1 MFRARG
7 ISTAPA
13 VRAGLR
19 LAERPRRRVR
29 CSLST
34 SSSSSSSSS
43 STSSSDIG
51 ARRRTSRIFLSTSVV
66 ETFRVPLTLA
76 DVHLRR
82 EQLPFLYV
90 FRSTLDRDRLVS
102 SLREVLGRYPILGA
116 TVVGLPPSRRPPPGG
131 GGAFGGGGGGS
142 LPALECKAG
151 DTVPVSFDDSDLTL
165 DQWQGLEEGRGGGR
179 GTMQHEGGRAGGGA
193 PTISPLFD
201 DLSPARWDAGG
212 DGGGRRDADDDTI
225 IGIPRSA
232 EEGGGGHDVVEDV
245 VSTVRITYFR
255 GHGTA
260 VGINISHLLGD
271 ASSCFRFCQVSFGCD
286 KNIERTGAK
295 GG

>member
-7 ISTAPA
+7 ISTPPA

-29 CSLST
+29 CSRST
-34 SSSSSSSSS
+34 SSSLSSS
-43 STSSSDIG
+43 STSRCDIG

-90 FRSTLDRDRLVS
+90 FRSTLDPDRLVS

-116 TVVGLPPSRRPPPGG
+116 TVVGVHPRPTPGG
-131 GGAFGGGGGGS
+131 GGFGGGGWL
-142 LPALECKAG
+142 LPALECDAG

-165 DQWQGLEEGRGGGR
+165 DQWQGLEEGRSGG
-179 GTMQHEGGRAGGGA
+179 GTMQHAGWRAGGGRR
-193 PTISPLFD
+193 PSPPSSTICP
-201 DLSPARWDAGG
+201 PRGG
-212 DGGGRRDADDDTI
+212 TRAMEKGGGTQTM
-225 IGIPRSA
+225 IPS
-232 EEGGGGHDVVEDV
+232 
-245 VSTVRITYFR
+245 
-255 GHGTA
+255 
-260 VGINISHLLGD
+260 
-271 ASSCFRFCQVSFGCD
+271 
-286 KNIERTGAK
+286 
-295 GG
+295 

>member
-7 ISTAPA
+7 ISTPPA

-29 CSLST
+29 CSR

-43 STSSSDIG
+43 SRNIG
-51 ARRRTSRIFLSTSVV
+51 VRRRTSRIFLSTSVV

-90 FRSTLDRDRLVS
+90 FRSTLDPDRLVS

-116 TVVGLPPSRRPPPGG
+116 TVVGVHPRPTPGG
-131 GGAFGGGGGGS
+131 GGFGGGGWL
-142 LPALECKAG
+142 LPALECDAG
-151 DTVPVSFDDSDLTL
+151 DTVPVSFDDSDMTL
-165 DQWQGLEEGRGGGR
+165 DQWQGLEEGRSGGR
-179 GTMQHEGGRAGGGA
+179 GTMQHEGWRAGGGA

-201 DLSPARWDAGG
+201 DLSPARWDAG
-212 DGGGRRDADDDTI
+212 DGGGWRDADDDTI

-232 EEGGGGHDVVEDV
+232 EGGGGHDVDDDV

-271 ASSCFRFCQVSFGCD
+271 ASCCFRFCQVSFGCD
-286 KNIERTGAK
+286 KYRSTCAK

>member
-7 ISTAPA
+7 ISTPPA
-13 VRAGLR
+13 VRVGLR
-19 LAERPRRRVR
+19 LAVCPRRRVR
-29 CSLST
+29 RSR
-34 SSSSSSSSS
+34 SSSSSSSSA
-43 STSSSDIG
+43 SSSIG
-51 ARRRTSRIFLSTSVV
+51 VRRTGRIFLSTSVV
-66 ETFRVPLTLA
+66 EAFRVPLTLA

-90 FRSTLDRDRLVS
+90 FRSTLDPDRLVS

-116 TVVGLPPSRRPPPGG
+116 TVVGLPPRHPGG
-131 GGAFGGGGGGS
+131 VCGGG
-142 LPALECKAG
+142 LPALECDAG
-151 DTVPVSFDDSDLTL
+151 DTVPVSFDACDLTL
-165 DQWQGLEEGRGGGR
+165 DQWQGLEGRSGRGM
-179 GTMQHEGGRAGGGA
+179 MQHAGWHGGGGA

-201 DLSPARWDAGG
+201 DLSPARWDAG
-212 DGGGRRDADDDTI
+212 DGGRRDDVGG
-225 IGIPRSA
+225 IGIPRLA
-232 EEGGGGHDVVEDV
+232 EGGGHAVDDV

-286 KNIERTGAK
+286 KYRSTCAK

>member
-7 ISTAPA
+7 ISTPPA

-29 CSLST
+29 CSR

-43 STSSSDIG
+43 SRNIG
-51 ARRRTSRIFLSTSVV
+51 VRRRTSRIFLSTSVV

-90 FRSTLDRDRLVS
+90 FRSTLDPDRLVS

-116 TVVGLPPSRRPPPGG
+116 TVVGVHPRPTPGG
-131 GGAFGGGGGGS
+131 GGFGGGGWL
-142 LPALECKAG
+142 LPALECDAG
-151 DTVPVSFDDSDLTL
+151 DTVPVSFDDSDMTL
-165 DQWQGLEEGRGGGR
+165 DQWQGLEEGRSGG
-179 GTMQHEGGRAGGGA
+179 GTMQHAGWRAGGGA

-201 DLSPARWDAGG
+201 DLRWR
-212 DGGGRRDADDDTI
+212 GRGRAARDAA
-225 IGIPRSA
+225 GRS
-232 EEGGGGHDVVEDV
+232 
-245 VSTVRITYFR
+245 
-255 GHGTA
+255 
-260 VGINISHLLGD
+260 LLGRIP
-271 ASSCFRFCQVSFGCD
+271 A
-286 KNIERTGAK
+286 
-295 GG
+295 

>member
-7 ISTAPA
+7 ISTPPA

-29 CSLST
+29 CSR
-34 SSSSSSSSS
+34 SSSSSSRN
-43 STSSSDIG
+43 IG
-51 ARRRTSRIFLSTSVV
+51 VRRRTSRIFLSTSVV

-90 FRSTLDRDRLVS
+90 FRSTLDHDRLVS

-116 TVVGLPPSRRPPPGG
+116 TVVGLPSSRQPPGG
-131 GGAFGGGGGGS
+131 GGFGGGGGL
-142 LPALECKAG
+142 LPALECDAG

-165 DQWQGLEEGRGGGR
+165 DQWQGLEEGRSGGR
-179 GTMQHEGGRAGGGA
+179 GTMQHEGWRAGGGA

-201 DLSPARWDAGG
+201 DLSPARWDAG
-212 DGGGRRDADDDTI
+212 DGGGWRDADDDTI

-232 EEGGGGHDVVEDV
+232 EGGGGHDVVDDV

-260 VGINISHLLGD
+260 VGINISHLIGD
-271 ASSCFRFCQVSFGCD
+271 ASSCFRFCQVSFGCV
-286 KNIERTGAK
+286 KYRSTCAK